1 MFWPILK
8 TRIMNKDE
16 KITRNRPAEAGRNND
31 PDIRDESGQQPGVN
45 TMSSSE
51 TDEANQHLTKT
62 AADSFRDEKADP
74 NADPS
79 FDEIE
84 RNK

>member
-1 MFWPILK
+1 MD
-8 TRIMNKDE
+8 KDE
-16 KITRNRPAEAGRNND
+16 KITRNRPAEAGRNNH

-51 TDEANQHLTKT
+51 TDAANQHLTKT
-62 AADSFRDEKADP
+62 AADSSRDEKADP

-79 FDEIE
+79 FDEMDRDKE
-84 RNK
+84 K